1 MGQPF
6 RLTPDELPVQLA
18 DFDPA
23 FDDGRSKDDT
33 KDDTAKL
40 RARLGE
46 LQELLAANATH
57 SVLVLFQGMDTSG
70 KDGAGKGLLECVN
83 PAGVETANF
92 KAPSAEEL
100 AHDFLWRVHQR
111 LPRRGNIGVF
121 NRSHYEDVLAV
132 RVLRLAPDK
141 RWRAR
146 FGHITAWEEML
157 ADEDVVVLKFFLH
170 ISKAE
175 QKERL
180 EARLA
185 DPKKNWKWDSG
196 DLRSRA
202 KWDDYMA
209 AYEEMLNRCSTRAAP
224 WHVVPADKKWYRDFV
239 VARTVVRALENLQL
253 DWPKAK
259 EDLSKIVVA

>member
-6 RLTPDELPVQLA
+6 RLTPDDLPVRLA

-40 RARLGE
+40 RVRLGE
-46 LQELLAANATH
+46 LQELLAANATN
-57 SVLVLFQGMDTSG
+57 SVIVLFQGMDTSG

-92 KAPSAEEL
+92 KAPSSEEL
-100 AHDFLWRVHQR
+100 AHDFLWRIHQR
-111 LPRRGNIGVF
+111 VPRRGNIGIF

-141 RWRAR
+141 RWRSR
-146 FGHITAWEEML
+146 YGHINAWEEML
-157 ADEDVVVLKFFLH
+157 ADEGALVLKFFLH
-170 ISKAE
+170 LSKAE

-185 DPKKNWKWDSG
+185 DPRKNWKWEGG
-196 DLRSRA
+196 DLRSRSR
-202 KWDDYMA
+202 WDDYMA
-209 AYEEMLNRCSTRAAP
+209 AYEEMLNRCSTRVAP

-253 DWPKAK
+253 DWPKSK
-259 EDLSKIVVA
+259 EDLSKIVID